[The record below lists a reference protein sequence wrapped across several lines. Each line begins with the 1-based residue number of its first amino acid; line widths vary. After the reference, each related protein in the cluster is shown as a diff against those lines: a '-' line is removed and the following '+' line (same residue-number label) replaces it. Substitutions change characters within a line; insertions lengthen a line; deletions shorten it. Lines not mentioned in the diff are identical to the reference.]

1 MKVQEKNE
9 SHAVLLLTYRSSQ
22 EAEEVLALLKENG
35 IPAFVESYYS
45 NLILGSVIDVGG
57 ARLMVDSRWAKE
69 AVDLLNQNGLEVPHP
84 EKSTAGKISSFA
96 DKSALLKKVKKKYR
110 LPLLLVCGIILIL
123 LLVVF
128 SYLFFFS

>member
-57 ARLMVDSRWAKE
+57 ARLMVDSRWA
-69 AVDLLNQNGLEVPHP
+69 L
-84 EKSTAGKISSFA
+84 S
-96 DKSALLKKVKKKYR
+96 
-110 LPLLLVCGIILIL
+110 LIHI
-123 LLVVF
+123 
-128 SYLFFFS
+128 